1 MPADPPVTQPMKFE
15 LGDQSQGC
23 ASDGTSGI
31 GTNRTSSDVRYLVA
45 TGVKADM
52 AVARVTSEIDPKRH
66 QPHLILQ
73 QRTRFQPYPSFGVS
87 RYDVLI

>member
-31 GTNRTSSDVRYLVA
+31 GTFETSGDVCSMVA
-45 TGVKADM
+45 IGGKTEVGL
-52 AVARVTSEIDPKRH
+52 RGC
-66 QPHLILQ
+66 QG
-73 QRTRFQPYPSFGVS
+73 SF
-87 RYDVLI
+87 